1 VVFCPEISNNVFHK
15 RWISMSLKQQ
25 LNDAMKAAM
34 KARDNLRLTT
44 VRMVL
49 AAIKNREIEQR
60 SELSDD
66 DVIGV
71 LSSLVKQRK
80 ESVTLYREGGRAE
93 LAEKEESELA
103 ILQEFLPA
111 PLGQDEIVALI
122 EAAVVETGAA
132 GPRDM
137 GKVMK
142 IVSAQT
148 RGRADGKQ
156 VSSMVKDCLSR

>member
-1 VVFCPEISNNVFHK
+1 
-15 RWISMSLKQQ
+15 MSLKQQ
-25 LNDAMKAAM
+25 LTDTMKAAM
-34 KARDNLRLTT
+34 KAKDSLRLTT

-49 AAIKNREIEQR
+49 AAIKNREIDQR
-60 SELSDD
+60 AELGDD
-66 DVIGV
+66 DIIAV

-80 ESVTLYREGGRAE
+80 ESVALYREGDRAE
-93 LAEKEESELA
+93 LAEKEEAELA
-103 ILQEFLPA
+103 ILQEFLPS
-111 PLGQDEIVALI
+111 PLSEEEISALI
-122 EAAVVETGAA
+122 EQAVTETGAA

-156 VSSMVKDCLSR
+156 VSDMVKSRLSS

>member
-1 VVFCPEISNNVFHK
+1 
-15 RWISMSLKQQ
+15 MSLKQQ

-34 KARDNLRLTT
+34 KAKDSLRLTT

-49 AAIKNREIEQR
+49 AAIKNREIDQR
-60 SELSDD
+60 AELGDED
-66 DVIGV
+66 IIGV

-80 ESVTLYREGGRAE
+80 ESVALYREGDRAE
-93 LAEKEESELA
+93 LAEKEEAELA
-103 ILQEFLPA
+103 ILQEFLPS
-111 PLGQDEIVALI
+111 PLSEEEISALI
-122 EAAVVETGAA
+122 EQAVTETGAA

-156 VSSMVKDCLSR
+156 VSDMVKSRLSS

>member
-1 VVFCPEISNNVFHK
+1 MEGVT
-15 RWISMSLKQQ
+15 MSLKQQ
-25 LNDAMKAAM
+25 LTDAMKQAM
-34 KARDNLRLTT
+34 KAKDTLRLST

-60 SELSDD
+60 GDLDD
-66 DVIGV
+66 EAVIGV

-80 ESVTLYREGGRAE
+80 ESVQLYQEGNRPE
-93 LAEKEESELA
+93 LAEKEQAELA
-103 ILQEFLPA
+103 VLQEFLPA
-111 PLGQDEIVALI
+111 PLSEAEVVALI
-122 EAAVVETGAA
+122 EQAVAETGAA
-132 GPRDM
+132 SMKDM

-156 VSSMVKDCLSR
+156 VSDLVRARLSA

>member
-1 VVFCPEISNNVFHK
+1 
-15 RWISMSLKQQ
+15 MSLKQQ
-25 LNDAMKAAM
+25 LTDAMKAAM
-34 KARDNLRLTT
+34 KAKDSLRLTT

-49 AAIKNREIEQR
+49 SAIKNREIEQR
-60 SELSDD
+60 GELADD

-80 ESVTLYREGGRAE
+80 ESVQLYQEGGRAE
-93 LAEKEESELA
+93 LAEKEEAELA

-111 PLGQDEIVALI
+111 PLGADEIAALI
-122 EAAVVETGAA
+122 ERAVNETGAE

-142 IVSAQT
+142 IVSAET
-148 RGRADGKQ
+148 RGRADGKM
-156 VSSMVKDCLSR
+156 VSDMVKERLAR

>member
-1 VVFCPEISNNVFHK
+1 MN
-15 RWISMSLKQQ
+15 LKQQ
-25 LNDAMKAAM
+25 LSDAMKAAM
-34 KARDNLRLTT
+34 KAKDSLRLTT

-49 AAIKNREIEQR
+49 AAIKNREIDQR
-60 SELSDD
+60 KDLSDE

-80 ESVTLYREGGRAE
+80 ESVQLYREGGRTE
-93 LAEKEESELA
+93 LAEKEEAELA
-103 ILQEFLPA
+103 ILQEFLPQ
-111 PLGQDEIVALI
+111 PLNSDEISALI
-122 EAAVVETGAA
+122 ERAVVETGAA

-156 VSSMVKDCLSR
+156 VSDMVKERLSR

>member
-1 VVFCPEISNNVFHK
+1 
-15 RWISMSLKQQ
+15 MSLKQQ

-34 KARDNLRLTT
+34 RAKDSLRLTT

-49 AAIKNREIEQR
+49 AAIKNREIDQR
-60 SELSDD
+60 AELGDED
-66 DVIGV
+66 IIGV

-80 ESVTLYREGGRAE
+80 ESVLLYREGDRAE
-93 LAEKEESELA
+93 LAEKEEAELA
-103 ILQEFLPA
+103 ILQEFLPS
-111 PLGQDEIVALI
+111 PLSEEEVSALI
-122 EAAVVETGAA
+122 EQAVTETGAS

-156 VSSMVKDCLSR
+156 VSDMVKSRLSS

>member
-1 VVFCPEISNNVFHK
+1 MEGVT
-15 RWISMSLKQQ
+15 MSLKQQ
-25 LNDAMKAAM
+25 LTDAMKQAM
-34 KARDNLRLTT
+34 KAKDTLRLST

-60 SELSDD
+60 GDLDD
-66 DVIGV
+66 EAVIGV

-80 ESVTLYREGGRAE
+80 ESVQLYQEGNRPE
-93 LAEKEESELA
+93 LAEKEQAELA
-103 ILQEFLPA
+103 VLREFLPA
-111 PLGQDEIVALI
+111 PLSEAEVVALI
-122 EAAVVETGAA
+122 EQAVAETGAA
-132 GPRDM
+132 SMKDM

-156 VSSMVKDCLSR
+156 VSDLVRARLSA

>member
-1 VVFCPEISNNVFHK
+1 
-15 RWISMSLKQQ
+15 MSLKQQ
-25 LNDAMKAAM
+25 LTDAMKQAM
-34 KARDNLRLTT
+34 KAKDTLRLST

-60 SELSDD
+60 GDLDD
-66 DVIGV
+66 EAVIGV

-80 ESVTLYREGGRAE
+80 ESVQLYQEGNRPE
-93 LAEKEESELA
+93 LAEKEQAELA
-103 ILQEFLPA
+103 VLREFLPA
-111 PLGQDEIVALI
+111 PLSEAEVVALI
-122 EAAVVETGAA
+122 EQAVAETGAA
-132 GPRDM
+132 SMKDM

-156 VSSMVKDCLSR
+156 VSDLVRARLSA